1 LTCAIALDNA
11 ESHEVTH
18 WDHAGRTYA
27 VYPKKVFGVFT
38 SDGQCTD
45 GQIHPTDCLFRRHLL
60 GSAKH
65 GCTFD
70 IRSAPRTYPS
80 RVSDGLN
87 EVDLRE

>member
-1 LTCAIALDNA
+1 L
-11 ESHEVTH
+11 
-18 WDHAGRTYA
+18 
-27 VYPKKVFGVFT
+27 
-38 SDGQCTD
+38 DGQCTD